1 MVIIIM
7 MRRLLVFVLV
17 ALLLLSSACRAQ
29 LPTPDVNK
37 IKSDIISWAQIGISV
52 AAVIIVVVAIFKVW
66 YGSFHLSAGLGAYA
80 ASRGWSEILEGIKGP
95 LIFAISLLLLIWI
108 PSLLFG
114 WGVINQPLYSVLQ
127 DAVGKIFGG
136 LKP

>member
-1 MVIIIM
+1 MVIIIV

-29 LPTPDVNK
+29 LPTPDVEK
-37 IKSDIISWAQIGISV
+37 IKSDIISWAQIGITVLAIIIIV
-52 AAVIIVVVAIFKVW
+52 AAIIKVG

-95 LIFAISLLLLIWI
+95 LIFAIMLLLLIWL

-114 WGVINQPLYSVLQ
+114 WGLVNQPLYNVLS
-127 DAVGKIFGG
+127 DAVNKIFGG